1 MKRSRLKELLR
12 PAVREAVDQYVKAKE
27 ESDIDLQKKHP
38 YLDLKNT
45 PNVAGTIRA
54 GTAMESKDDGQWE
67 IIRNPVQ
74 KGMTAKAVRTKLSKE
89 TAQRYLAQLEKKFG
103 ATNREGKKR
112 FYLSKMLSEAS
123 STGGGS
129 PAGSATGPFQTPYA
143 FSDVGLDADK
153 KKKKIATQL
162 GYKILDP
169 KKHGEEFAGLTEEHK
184 YNVKR
189 LVEVYGQD
197 SHKPTLVGSDAR
209 VLYMKMLDYLLMVD
223 DPKFEKIKSF
233 RRAIDRISNPNDKDE
248 LKKYFND
255 DFSPSGSQTAW
266 EYYK

>member
-12 PAVREAVDQYVKAKE
+12 PVVREAVDKYAKAKE
-27 ESDIDLQKKHP
+27 DGDIDLQKKHP
-38 YLDLKNT
+38 YIDLKNT

-54 GTAMESKDDGQWE
+54 GTAMEGKDDGQWE
-67 IIRNPVQ
+67 IIQNPIQ

-89 TAQRYLAQLEKKFG
+89 TAQKYLAQLEKKFG
-103 ATNREGKKR
+103 ATNSTGQKR

-129 PAGSATGPFQTPYA
+129 PAGSATGPYQTPNA

-169 KKHGEEFAGLTEEHK
+169 KKHGEDYAGLTEEHK

-189 LVEVYGQD
+189 LVESYGKD
-197 SHKPTLVGSDAR
+197 IHRPTLVGSDAR
-209 VLYMKMLDYLLMVD
+209 ALYMKILDYFLIAD
-223 DPKFEKIKSF
+223 DPKFEKLKLF
-233 RRAIDRISNPNDKDE
+233 RRAIDRVSSASDKDE

-255 DFSPSGSQTAW
+255 EADPGSGRTAW